1 MTTATITFAGFTGF
15 LGRGAAPR
23 ELQCLMA
30 VAAGKTSKE
39 AAKELGIAPDT
50 IDKRLLS
57 LTTKLGVTRRAAM
70 VAEAF
75 KRGLIS
81 PAAMLAMILAIHASI
96 AEDPALRVRRGK
108 GEHRIETRVAV
119 RRIEVALTA

>member
-1 MTTATITFAGFTGF
+1 MTATTITFAGFTGF

-39 AAKELGIAPDT
+39 AARDLGIAPDT
-50 IDKRLLS
+50 IDKRLLA
-57 LTTKLGVTRRAAM
+57 LTTKLGVNRRAAL

-81 PAAMLAMILAIHASI
+81 PAAVLALILAVHASM
-96 AEDPALRVRRGK
+96 AEDPALRVRRGG
-108 GEHRIETRVAV
+108 GERKIETRVAV